1 MSSIVGR
8 SIRLVG
14 ERTYISP
21 TLPASHPCFYAS
33 LIHRLL
39 PSSNNRLPQSAF
51 LHSGREPTFSSCVMS
66 SQYRTAL
73 SRVIDSSFVQIPP
86 ALHLT
91 NFVRHFSHSSVCFDH
106 YRTLGVRRD
115 ASPREIKNAYY
126 QLCLMFHPD
135 RQPKATKLN
144 RGNIINSYYSMDE
157 YYRISLAYEV
167 LSNPEQRV
175 AYDER
180 RSKNQSIFGKWR
192 DQYEDYR
199 YRQMMKDRMR
209 HEEEEETEEDKAW
222 REEMEKERQ
231 RREKDPHALE
241 LVLGSKKLSL
251 TIYGWA
257 IFFVCFAIHHFL
269 IRGNVFSK

>member
-1 MSSIVGR
+1 MSSVIGQ

-14 ERTYISP
+14 TRTLIAS
-21 TLPASHPCFYAS
+21 TSPASHPGFCAP
-33 LIHRLL
+33 LCHRFP
-39 PSSNNRLPQSAF
+39 PSSINRLPLSPAF
-51 LHSGREPTFSSCVMS
+51 LHSGHSCLMS
-66 SQYRTAL
+66 SHRRTAL
-73 SRVIDSSFVQIPP
+73 LRKKDSCLVQIRP

-91 NFVRHFSHSSVCFDH
+91 NFVRHFSHSPVCFDH

-115 ASPREIKNAYY
+115 ASPGEIKSAYY

-144 RGNIINSYYSMDE
+144 RGNVINRYYSMDE

-192 DQYEDYR
+192 DQYKDYR
-199 YRQMMKDRMR
+199 YRQMMKHRLR
-209 HEEEEETEEDKAW
+209 REEEEETEEDKAW
-222 REEMEKERQ
+222 REEMEKERL
-231 RREKDPHALE
+231 RRERDPHGLK
-241 LVLGSKKLSL
+241 LVLGSKKLSFTL
-251 TIYGWA
+251 YGWA
-257 IFFVCFAIHHFL
+257 IFLFVCAIHHFL
-269 IRGNVFSK
+269 VRGNVFSK